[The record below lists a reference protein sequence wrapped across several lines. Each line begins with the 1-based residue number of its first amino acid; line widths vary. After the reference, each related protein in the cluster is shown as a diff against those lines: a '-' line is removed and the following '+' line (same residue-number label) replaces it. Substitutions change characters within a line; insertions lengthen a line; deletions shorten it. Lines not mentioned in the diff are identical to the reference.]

1 MARPLRIEFPN
12 AIYHVMARGNAR
24 QSIFHNDGDYQR
36 MTDGLANTVSRTGW
50 QVLAYVWMPNH
61 IHLFVRTPKPN
72 LSRGMQYLLSGYA
85 NWYAKRH
92 QRTGHLFQ
100 GRFKAELVEDESYFW
115 TLSRYVHLNPVRVK
129 RPLVDHPSGW
139 AWSSYSGYCRKSAR
153 VEWVDYESVLSAWQ
167 GEMGGKNSELDYR
180 RFVES
185 GVETPPANP
194 LESALGG
201 WLLGSETFL
210 QRIKKLLTKP
220 HHVDETPKARRLT
233 SLDANQVI
241 ATVAAYYKASPSSY
255 QSKRSTAAGRDLA
268 AYLAHRRTTATLREL
283 ATAFGLSH
291 PDSVS
296 NLIRRA
302 EIAISA
308 SKSQRQDIE
317 RIEELLAK
325 QQTGSDPI
333 V

>member
-12 AIYHVMARGNAR
+12 AIYHVMARGNGR
-24 QSIFHNDGDYQR
+24 QRIFHADADYQR
-36 MTDGLANTVSRTGW
+36 MTDGLAKTIARTGW
-50 QVLAYVWMPNH
+50 QVFAFVWMPNH

-72 LSRGMQYLLSGYA
+72 LSVGMQYLLSGYA

-115 TLSRYVHLNPVRVK
+115 TLSRYVHLNPVRGK
-129 RPLVDHPSGW
+129 KPLVDHPSSW
-139 AWSSYSGYCRKSAR
+139 AWSSYPGYCRKSAR
-153 VEWVDYESVLSAWQ
+153 VDWIEYESVLAAWQ
-167 GEMGGKNSELDYR
+167 GEMGGKDSGLAYR

-185 GVETPPANP
+185 GLETPPSNP
-194 LESALGG
+194 LDNALEG
-201 WLLGSETFL
+201 WLLGSDTFL
-210 QRIKKLLTKP
+210 KKVKKLISKP
-220 HHVDETPKARRLT
+220 QHIDQTPKARRLT
-233 SLDANQVI
+233 SLDANEVI
-241 ATVAAYYKASPSSY
+241 TAVAAYFKASPESY
-255 QSKRSTAAGRDLA
+255 QSKRSTAPGRDLA

-302 EIAISA
+302 QNAISG
-308 SKSQRQDIE
+308 SKSKKKDLE
-317 RIEELLAK
+317 RIDELLPK
-325 QQTGSDPI
+325 Q
-333 V
+333 

>member
-12 AIYHVMARGNAR
+12 AIYHVMARGNGR
-24 QSIFHNDGDYQR
+24 QRIFHADADYQR
-36 MTDGLANTVSRTGW
+36 MTDGLAKTIARTGW
-50 QVLAYVWMPNH
+50 QVFAFVWMPNH

-72 LSRGMQYLLSGYA
+72 LSVGMQYLLSGYA

-115 TLSRYVHLNPVRVK
+115 TLSRYVHLNPVRGK
-129 RPLVDHPSGW
+129 KPLVDHPSSW
-139 AWSSYSGYCRKSAR
+139 AWSSYPGYCRKSAR
-153 VEWVDYESVLSAWQ
+153 VDWIEYESVLAAWQ
-167 GEMGGKNSELDYR
+167 GEMGGKDSGLAYR

-185 GVETPPANP
+185 GLETPPSNP
-194 LESALGG
+194 LDNALEG
-201 WLLGSETFL
+201 WLLGSDTFL
-210 QRIKKLLTKP
+210 KKVKKLISKP
-220 HHVDETPKARRLT
+220 QHIDQTPKARRLT
-233 SLDANQVI
+233 SLDANEVI
-241 ATVAAYYKASPSSY
+241 TAVAAYFKASPESY
-255 QSKRSTAAGRDLA
+255 QSKRSTAPGRDLA

-302 EIAISA
+302 QNAISG
-308 SKSQRQDIE
+308 SKSKKKDLE
-317 RIEELLAK
+317 RIDELLRK
-325 QQTGSDPI
+325 Q
-333 V
+333 

>member
-1 MARPLRIEFPN
+1 MARPSRIEFPN
-12 AIYHVMARGNAR
+12 AIYHVMARGNGR
-24 QSIFHNDGDYQR
+24 QRIFHADADYQR
-36 MTDGLANTVSRTGW
+36 MTDGLAKTVARTGW
-50 QVLAYVWMPNH
+50 QVFAFVWMPNH

-72 LSRGMQYLLSGYA
+72 LSVGMQYLLSGYA

-129 RPLVDHPSGW
+129 KPLVDHPSSW
-139 AWSSYSGYCRKSAR
+139 AWSSYPGYCRKSAR
-153 VEWVDYESVLSAWQ
+153 VDWIEYESVLAAWQ
-167 GEMGGKNSELDYR
+167 GEMGGKDSGLAYR

-185 GVETPPANP
+185 GLETPPSNP
-194 LESALGG
+194 LDNALEG
-201 WLLGSETFL
+201 WLLGSDTFL
-210 QRIKKLLTKP
+210 KKVKKLMTKP
-220 HHVDETPKARRLT
+220 QHIDQTPKARRLT
-233 SLDANQVI
+233 SLDANEVI
-241 ATVAAYYKASPSSY
+241 TAVAAYFKASPESY
-255 QSKRSTAAGRDLA
+255 QSKRSTAPGRDLA

-302 EIAISA
+302 QNTISG
-308 SKSQRQDIE
+308 SKSKKEDLE
-317 RIEELLAK
+317 RIDELLQK
-325 QQTGSDPI
+325 Q
-333 V
+333 

>member
-12 AIYHVMARGNAR
+12 AIYHVMARGNGR
-24 QSIFHNDGDYQR
+24 QKIFHADADYQR
-36 MTDGLANTVSRTGW
+36 MTDGLAKTVARTGW
-50 QVLAYVWMPNH
+50 QIFAFVWMPNH

-72 LSRGMQYLLSGYA
+72 LSVGMQYLLSGYA

-115 TLSRYVHLNPVRVK
+115 TLSRYVHLNPVRGK
-129 RPLVDHPSGW
+129 KPLVDHPSSW
-139 AWSSYSGYCRKSAR
+139 AWSSYPGYCRKSAR
-153 VEWVDYESVLSAWQ
+153 VDWIEYESVLAAWQ
-167 GEMGGKNSELDYR
+167 GEMGGKDAGLAYR

-185 GVETPPANP
+185 GLETPPSNP
-194 LESALGG
+194 LDNALEG

-210 QRIKKLLTKP
+210 KKVKKLMTKP
-220 HHVDETPKARRLT
+220 QHIDQTPKARRLT
-233 SLDANQVI
+233 SLDANEVI
-241 ATVAAYYKASPSSY
+241 TAVAAYFKASPESY
-255 QSKRSTAAGRDLA
+255 QSKRSTAPGRDLA

-302 EIAISA
+302 QNAISG
-308 SKSQRQDIE
+308 SKSKKKDLE
-317 RIEELLAK
+317 RIDELLQK
-325 QQTGSDPI
+325 Q
-333 V
+333 

>member
-12 AIYHVMARGNAR
+12 AIYHVMARGNGR
-24 QSIFHNDGDYQR
+24 QRIFHADADYQR
-36 MTDGLANTVSRTGW
+36 MTDGLAKTIARTGW
-50 QVLAYVWMPNH
+50 QVFAFVWMPNH

-72 LSRGMQYLLSGYA
+72 LSVGMQYLRSGFA

-115 TLSRYVHLNPVRVK
+115 TLSRYVHLNPVRGK
-129 RPLVDHPSGW
+129 KPLVDHPSSW
-139 AWSSYSGYCRKSAR
+139 AWSSYPGYCRKSAR
-153 VEWVDYESVLSAWQ
+153 VDWIEYESVLAAWQ
-167 GEMGGKNSELDYR
+167 GEMGGKDSGLAYR

-185 GVETPPANP
+185 GLETPPSNP
-194 LESALGG
+194 LDNALEG
-201 WLLGSETFL
+201 WLLGSDTFL
-210 QRIKKLLTKP
+210 KKVKKLMTKP
-220 HHVDETPKARRLT
+220 QHIDQTPKARRLT
-233 SLDANQVI
+233 SLDANEVI
-241 ATVAAYYKASPSSY
+241 TAVAAYFNASPESY
-255 QSKRSTAAGRDLA
+255 QSKRSTAPGRDLA

-302 EIAISA
+302 QNAISG
-308 SKSQRQDIE
+308 SKSKKKDLE
-317 RIEELLAK
+317 RIDELLQK
-325 QQTGSDPI
+325 Q
-333 V
+333 

>member
-12 AIYHVMARGNAR
+12 AIYHVMARGNGR
-24 QSIFHNDGDYQR
+24 QRIFHADADYQR
-36 MTDGLANTVSRTGW
+36 MTDGLAKTIARTGW
-50 QVLAYVWMPNH
+50 QVFAFVWMPNH

-72 LSRGMQYLLSGYA
+72 LSVGMQYLLSGYA

-115 TLSRYVHLNPVRVK
+115 TLSRYVHLNPVRGK
-129 RPLVDHPSGW
+129 KPLVDHPSSW
-139 AWSSYSGYCRKSAR
+139 AWSSYPGYCRKSAR
-153 VEWVDYESVLSAWQ
+153 VDWIEYESVLAAWQ
-167 GEMGGKNSELDYR
+167 GEMGGKDSGLAYR

-185 GVETPPANP
+185 GLETPPSNP
-194 LESALGG
+194 LDNALEG
-201 WLLGSETFL
+201 WLLGSDSFL
-210 QRIKKLLTKP
+210 KKVKKLISKP
-220 HHVDETPKARRLT
+220 QHIDQTPKARRLT
-233 SLDANQVI
+233 SLDANEVI
-241 ATVAAYYKASPSSY
+241 TAVAAYFKASPESY
-255 QSKRSTAAGRDLA
+255 QSKRSTAPGRDLA

-302 EIAISA
+302 QNAISG
-308 SKSQRQDIE
+308 SKSKKKDLE
-317 RIEELLAK
+317 RIDELLQK
-325 QQTGSDPI
+325 Q
-333 V
+333 

>member
-12 AIYHVMARGNAR
+12 AIYHVMARGNGR
-24 QSIFHNDGDYQR
+24 QRIFHADADYQR
-36 MTDGLANTVSRTGW
+36 MTDGLAKTIARTGW
-50 QVLAYVWMPNH
+50 QVFAFVWMPNH

-72 LSRGMQYLLSGYA
+72 LSVGMQYLLSGYA

-115 TLSRYVHLNPVRVK
+115 TLSRYVHLNPVRGK
-129 RPLVDHPSGW
+129 KPLVDHPSSW
-139 AWSSYSGYCRKSAR
+139 AWSSYPGYCRKSAR
-153 VEWVDYESVLSAWQ
+153 VDWIEYESVLAAWQ
-167 GEMGGKNSELDYR
+167 GEMGGKDSGLAYR

-185 GVETPPANP
+185 GLETPPSNP
-194 LESALGG
+194 LDNALEG
-201 WLLGSETFL
+201 WLLGSDTFL
-210 QRIKKLLTKP
+210 KKVKKLITKP
-220 HHVDETPKARRLT
+220 QHIDQTPKARRLT
-233 SLDANQVI
+233 SLDANEVI
-241 ATVAAYYKASPSSY
+241 TAVAAYFKASPESY
-255 QSKRSTAAGRDLA
+255 QSKRSTAPGRDLA

-302 EIAISA
+302 QNAISG
-308 SKSQRQDIE
+308 SKSKKKDLE
-317 RIEELLAK
+317 RIDELLQK
-325 QQTGSDPI
+325 Q
-333 V
+333 

>member
-12 AIYHVMARGNAR
+12 AIYHVMARGNGR
-24 QSIFHNDGDYQR
+24 QTIFHIDGDYQR
-36 MTDGLANTVSRTGW
+36 MTDGLAMTVSRTGW
-50 QVLAYVWMPNH
+50 QVLAFVWMPNH
-61 IHLFVRTPKPN
+61 IHLFIKTPKPN

-115 TLSRYVHLNPVRVK
+115 TLSRYVHLNPVRGK
-129 RPLVDHPSGW
+129 RPLVNCPNDW
-139 AWSSYSGYCRKSAR
+139 KWSSYPSYCRKSAR
-153 VEWVDYESVLSAWQ
+153 VEWIDYQSVLAAWQ
-167 GEMGGKNSELDYR
+167 GEMGGKNAETAYR

-185 GVETPPANP
+185 GLPTPPLKP
-194 LESALGG
+194 LDSALEG
-201 WLLGSETFL
+201 WLLGSEGFL
-210 QRIKKLLTKP
+210 QKIKKLLIEP
-220 HHVDETPKARRLT
+220 HHVDETPQARRLT
-233 SLDANQVI
+233 SLEAKVVI
-241 ATVAAYYKASPSSY
+241 AKVAAYFNESPSSY
-255 QSKRSTAAGRDLA
+255 QAKRSSAAGRDLA

-302 EIAISA
+302 KRSLST
-308 SKSQRQDIE
+308 SKTSRQDFE
-317 RIEELLAK
+317 NLEELLQK
-325 QQTGSDPI
+325 Q
-333 V
+333 